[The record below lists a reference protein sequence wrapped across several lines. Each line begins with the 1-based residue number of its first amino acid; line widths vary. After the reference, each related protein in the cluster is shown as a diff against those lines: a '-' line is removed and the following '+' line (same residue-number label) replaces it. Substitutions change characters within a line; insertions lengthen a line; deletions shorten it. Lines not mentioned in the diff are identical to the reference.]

1 MSTSPFAL
9 SIVKPLQVTDAI
21 LQDTDVA
28 EDDYAEWN
36 SGTTYADG
44 DRVILTS
51 THKIYESLVGSNTNN
66 PPATSPTQWIQVSAT
81 NRWKIFDNINSSQTV
96 QTDSPTNYF
105 YYELAFGQPINAFSA
120 LNISNG
126 TKVTITMTSPS
137 VGSPGIVYQEEVS
150 LTPYPQTSDW
160 WAWFFGQ
167 KITPTQVVKT
177 DLPAYADAT
186 IKVEF
191 EGGDNLAVGSALFG
205 QQQRF
210 GLGLQYGARVGIQD
224 YSIKQTNEFG
234 DVVLLQRAF
243 AKRANFTLFLNKGET
258 DTLQNFL
265 SSVRAVP
272 CLWIGSE
279 DYESTVLYGF
289 YKNFDVLISYPEHS
303 ECDLEIEGLT

>member
-9 SIVKPLQVTDAI
+9 AIVQPIQVTDSI
-21 LQDTDVA
+21 LIDTDIL
-28 EDDYAEWN
+28 EDDYSEWN
-36 SGTTYADG
+36 SGTTYNTG
-44 DRVILTS
+44 DRVILIS
-51 THKIYESLVGSNTNN
+51 THKVYESLIDTNTNK
-66 PPATSPTQWIQVSAT
+66 PPASSPVEWIEVGPT
-81 NRWKIFDNINSSQTV
+81 NRWKLFDTSNSSQTK
-96 QTDSPTNYF
+96 QNDSPGDYF
-105 YYELAFGQPINAFSA
+105 YYELAFGRPVNAFAA

-126 TKVTITMTSPS
+126 TKVTITMTSASAGSPS
-137 VGSPGIVYQEEVS
+137 VVYYQEIG
-150 LTPYPQTSDW
+150 LTPYPQTADW

-167 KITPTQVVKT
+167 RITPTQVLKT
-177 DLPAYADAT
+177 DLPAYSDAV

-191 EGGDNLAVGSALFG
+191 EGGDNLAVGTLLFG

-243 AKRANFTLFLNKGET
+243 AKRANFTLFLNKTET
-258 DTLQNFL
+258 DTLQTFL
-265 SSVRAVP
+265 SGIRAVP
-272 CLWIGSE
+272 CLWIGSAQ
-279 DYESTVLYGF
+279 YESTVLYGF